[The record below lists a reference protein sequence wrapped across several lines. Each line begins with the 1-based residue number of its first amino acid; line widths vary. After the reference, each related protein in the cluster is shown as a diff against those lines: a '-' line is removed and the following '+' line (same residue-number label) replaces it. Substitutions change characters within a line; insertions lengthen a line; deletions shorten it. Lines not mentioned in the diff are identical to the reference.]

1 MALIIINILILM
13 IYNIID
19 IKKILHNLQQNRYNE
34 DNRYLKWISKNKRI
48 VFVRPIFLFILI
60 FLLSYFGDI
69 NIILIISI
77 LFNIYLII
85 SFRNYL
91 KKEQVKKPLVNTAR
105 IKRLWAT
112 IFIIYFVYFL
122 IIFINYNEKYINYY
136 LLILYLLIYLNYF
149 MVYLANIINIPVEKY
164 VYLSFKRK
172 ANKKLKSLSNM
183 EVIGI
188 TGSYG
193 KTSTKNFLYDILNE
207 KYIVFKTP
215 LNYNTS
221 YGLIR
226 TINQYIDKYNDY
238 FIAEMG
244 TLKKNDIKTEAS
256 IVKPKYGI
264 LTTIGT
270 AHLDSFKT
278 IENIAKE
285 KFDLI
290 ESLPSDGIAILNKDD
305 KMQVNYQLKN
315 NCKICWYGIE
325 NKDADV
331 VASDIEYS
339 SNGMSFNVTIENK
352 KYEFKTKILGT
363 ANIYNILAGI
373 TLAKELGVSIEEMQR
388 GVLKIVPVE
397 HRLQLK
403 KYGDINYIDDA
414 YNSNPIGSKMALDVL
429 NLMPG
434 KKIVITPGMIELADK
449 QYEYNYN
456 FGTYIAD
463 VADLTILVG
472 EKQTIPIKEGLISKK
487 YDLDKL
493 KVVNDVKDAIAIAQ
507 TYFKG
512 EVYILLENDLPDI
525 FNER

>member
-1 MALIIINILILM
+1 MTLLIINILTLLTF
-13 IYNIID
+13 NFID
-19 IKKILHNLQQNRYNE
+19 LKKILHNLQQNRYNE
-34 DNRYLKWISKNKRI
+34 DNRYLKWINKNKKT
-48 VFVRPIFLFILI
+48 VFLRKILFSLIIFLISFINLNL
-60 FLLSYFGDI
+60 F
-69 NIILIISI
+69 LIICI

-85 SFRNYL
+85 DFIYYL
-91 KKEQVKKPLVNTAR
+91 KHEQVKKPLVNTSR
-105 IKRLWAT
+105 IKRLWFT
-112 IFIIYFVYFL
+112 LTLIYLVYFVVIYLNFNSN
-122 IIFINYNEKYINYY
+122 IINYY
-136 LLILYLLIYLNYF
+136 VLILYLMIYFNYF
-149 MVYLANIINIPVEKY
+149 VVFLANIINIPVEKY
-164 VYLSFKRK
+164 VYLSFKMK

-244 TLKKNDIKTEAS
+244 TLKKKDIKTEAG

-305 KMQVNYQLKN
+305 KMQVNYKIKN
-315 NCKICWYGIE
+315 NCKVYWYGIE
-325 NKDADV
+325 NKDADI
-331 VASDIEYS
+331 VACDIKYS
-339 SNGMSFNVTIENK
+339 AKGMEFNVIIDNK
-352 KYEFKTKILGT
+352 KYPFKTKILGN
-363 ANIYNILAGI
+363 ANIYNILACI
-373 TLAKELGVSIEEMQR
+373 TLAKQLNVSVEQMQKGVS
-388 GVLKIVPVE
+388 KISPVE

-403 KYGDINYIDDA
+403 QYGNINYIDDA

-434 KKIVITPGMIELADK
+434 KKIIITPGMIELASK
-449 QYEYNYN
+449 QYEYNFN

-472 EKQTIPIKEGLISKK
+472 EKQTKPIKDGLLSKK
-487 YDLDKL
+487 YNEDKL
-493 KVVNDVKDAIAIAQ
+493 KVVNDVKEAIKIAQ
-507 TYFKG
+507 TYFNE

>member
-1 MALIIINILILM
+1 MNILLIINILVLM
-13 IYNIID
+13 IYNVAD
-19 IKKILHNLQQNRYNE
+19 IKKVLHNLQQNRYNE
-34 DNRYLKWISKNKRI
+34 DNRYLKWILKNKEK
-48 VFVRPIFLFILI
+48 VFLRKAFLFLILFGLSFFISSDIFL
-60 FLLSYFGDI
+60 
-69 NIILIISI
+69 IICLF
-77 LFNIYLII
+77 FNIYLLI
-85 SFRNYL
+85 SFFNYQ
-91 KKEQVKKPLVNTAR
+91 KKEQLKKPLVNTNR
-105 IKRLWAT
+105 IKRLWTT
-112 IFIIYFVYFL
+112 IFVLYLIVILIMFFNQEYF
-122 IIFINYNEKYINYY
+122 KYY
-136 LLILYLLIYLNYF
+136 LLILYMMIYLNYF
-149 MVYLANIINIPVEKY
+149 VVFLANIINIPTEKY

-183 EVIGI
+183 ETIGI

-290 ESLPSDGIAILNKDD
+290 EALPSDGIAILNKDD
-305 KMQVNYQLKN
+305 KMQFNYKIKN
-315 NCKICWYGIE
+315 NCRVYWYGIE
-325 NKDADV
+325 DKTADV
-331 VASDIEYS
+331 IASDIKYS
-339 SNGMSFNVTIENK
+339 ASGMEFNVTIDNK
-352 KYEFKTKILGT
+352 TYPFKTKILGT
-363 ANIYNILAGI
+363 PNVYNILASI
-373 TLAKELGVSIEEMQR
+373 TLAKQLGLSIEQMQR
-388 GVLKIVPVE
+388 GVLKLMPVE

-403 KYGDINYIDDA
+403 KYGNINYIDDA

-429 NLMPG
+429 KLMPG
-434 KKIVITPGMIELADK
+434 KKIIITPGMIELADK

-472 EKQTIPIKEGLISKK
+472 EKQTKPIKDALIAKE
-487 YDLDKL
+487 YDQKKL
-493 KVVNDVKDAIAIAQ
+493 KVVNDVKEAITIAQ
-507 TYFKG
+507 NYFKG
-512 EVYILLENDLPDI
+512 EIYILLENDLPDI